1 MGLLYIG
8 EAFIKT
14 FIRII
19 LSWNSNL
26 CTCETDICFGILE
39 NVCVCVHSVV
49 LDSCDSMDCNPP
61 GSSVHGIFQ
70 ARILEWVAISFPRDQ
85 TQVSCIGRFLT
96 IVLPWKTL
104 DSVYYQPK
112 SPFDSQK
119 SCFDYLVFENS
130 VVHCSVV
137 IVGQDL

>member
-39 NVCVCVHSVV
+39 NVCVCAQLCSTLVIPWTVTH
-49 LDSCDSMDCNPP
+49 LAPLSMVFSRQEYWSGLPFPSP
-61 GSSVHGIFQ
+61 GIK
-70 ARILEWVAISFPRDQ
+70 P
-85 TQVSCIGRFLT
+85 VSCIGRFLT

-104 DSVYYQPK
+104 ESVYYQPK